1 MSRLSDRAFH
11 ILQTEIQNCAS
22 NDAAGQ
28 VQKEIVLRR
37 LERLRSQMGVPVAE
51 AELRQVISDIFPEF
65 SHKAI
70 KQALRANRP
79 PGIWS
84 KVKLVTVTTVG
95 VVGGIYVLNLPFPM
109 IRIPVAKVAPF
120 LLFPSYLSMDHNYRQ
135 AISLVEQS
143 DQLVNR
149 ATSSA
154 DISLG
159 GEKVKLAQ
167 THLDALP
174 VWFLGYSPRTYC
186 GFFQCGWRFTLDEFE
201 TARKSIG
208 RMEAKVFQEQN
219 AQTQLGASDK
229 ALNTAKQEYQQAKA
243 SAAKADAIAD
253 WQTAI
258 DQLQQVPSSTLA
270 GRMAQTKLVAS
281 QRDFEQVTGFA
292 AGSARTDTL
301 MNAGMQLALRAAQL
315 GQNSPHQAAK
325 WEQIVA
331 LWEDAVTQ
339 VEQASLADPGY
350 VASRSLL
357 ADYKKNLAIVRIRL
371 EAERDSAAA
380 LEAAQRTTRSF
391 LASATRENFSTNRG
405 YLLSELQGIRDQ
417 LGKVQPGTTAYA
429 EAQALSQSAQKKL
442 QQLQP

>member
-1 MSRLSDRAFH
+1 M
-11 ILQTEIQNCAS
+11 
-22 NDAAGQ
+22 
-28 VQKEIVLRR
+28 
-37 LERLRSQMGVPVAE
+37 
-51 AELRQVISDIFPEF
+51 
-65 SHKAI
+65 
-70 KQALRANRP
+70 
-79 PGIWS
+79 
-84 KVKLVTVTTVG
+84 
-95 VVGGIYVLNLPFPM
+95 
-109 IRIPVAKVAPF
+109 
-120 LLFPSYLSMDHNYRQ
+120 
-135 AISLVEQS
+135 
-143 DQLVNR
+143 
-149 ATSSA
+149 
-154 DISLG
+154 
-159 GEKVKLAQ
+159 
-167 THLDALP
+167 
-174 VWFLGYSPRTYC
+174 
-186 GFFQCGWRFTLDEFE
+186 
-201 TARKSIG
+201 
-208 RMEAKVFQEQN
+208 
-219 AQTQLGASDK
+219 
-229 ALNTAKQEYQQAKA
+229 
-243 SAAKADAIAD
+243 
-253 WQTAI
+253 
-258 DQLQQVPSSTLA
+258 
-270 GRMAQTKLVAS
+270 AS

-339 VEQASLADPGY
+339 VEQAGLADPGY

-391 LASATRENFSTNRG
+391 LASAPRENFSTNRG